1 MSSIRIKAQ
10 LGDNKSNNRSYRKTL
25 PSSFKFVYVLNS
37 SSTTTINDLK
47 HLLEKYVI
55 RQFSYSNVQI
65 VQLMT
70 DDGYFLSNDD
80 ICSNVLED
88 NDRIICVDME
98 KFIEENYSTLD
109 FENLWCEIKQHDASD
124 DLEKY
129 IQIGLNNF
137 GKLFIRIYGT
147 STMNGL
153 YMFSIFELMQIA
165 NEKNQPNNII
175 ARFGNTNWFIETKW
189 EYDSVSNR
197 CLFLICNLKVGSN
210 EHIWSNKLHIL
221 LDESRMC
228 IEKGEIISVSSEI
241 KNNDDV
247 LIDQQQ
253 ERLKELAS
261 KIPLPKR
268 IGPEMDI
275 NRDRNKNITKYE
287 CEGESLVRMNYGS
300 TNTVTAYQGFCS
312 SEDGTF
318 CQNFIIT
325 HITFSKKLN
334 NTSDVLYQEHSAST
348 DKPISVVNLTV
359 FYRTED
365 GSWHEC
371 EDVAIGPIALRNE
384 EPRWLADSVINIES
398 DKLLSFA
405 IKGCLHVKGEPGRDN
420 ATRKRIHKNLPQPF
434 QLKIVITDNF
444 NKQCSLIVEQLNK
457 ILEFDTYESFVKYNQ
472 SSINDLL
479 AFVYA
484 DDCEYDERIFMAIYL
499 NTENQLVIK
508 SGHMY
513 SIILE
518 RKNIRTMEF
527 NAKQN
532 QTTEVLLDSIY
543 YQSDKQEKK
552 AIALFDSQTNMFYA
566 IRLEIST
573 NTSKTEETILLP
585 LEKIK

>member
-1 MSSIRIKAQ
+1 MSSIRIKVQ
-10 LGDNKSNNRSYRKTL
+10 LGDNKSSNRSYRKTL
-25 PSSFKFVYVLNS
+25 PSSLKFVYVLNS
-37 SSTTTINDLK
+37 TSTKTINELR

-55 RQFSYSNVQI
+55 RQFSYSNIQI

-80 ICSNVLED
+80 ICSDVLED

-98 KFIEENYSTLD
+98 KFVEENYSTLD
-109 FENLWCEIKQHDASD
+109 LENLWCEIKQHDASD
-124 DLEKY
+124 NLEKY

-137 GKLFIRIYGT
+137 GKLFIRIHGT
-147 STMNGL
+147 STMYGL
-153 YMFSIFELMQIA
+153 YMFNIFELIQIA
-165 NEKNQPNNII
+165 NEKKQQNNII
-175 ARFGNTNWFIETKW
+175 ARFGNTNWFIEVKW
-189 EYDSVSNR
+189 EYDSVSNT
-197 CLFLICNLKVGSN
+197 CLFLICSLKISSN
-210 EHIWSNKLHIL
+210 EQIWSNKLHIL
-221 LDESRMC
+221 LDEVRMC
-228 IEKGEIISVSSEI
+228 IEKGEIIYMSGET
-241 KNNDDV
+241 NDDDI
-247 LIDQQQ
+247 LSEQQR
-253 ERLKELAS
+253 ECLKELAS
-261 KIPLPKR
+261 NIPLPKR
-268 IGPEMDI
+268 IGPEIDI
-275 NRDRNKNITKYE
+275 NRDRNKKITKYD
-287 CEGESLVRMNYGS
+287 CEGESLIRMTYGS
-300 TNTVTAYQGFCS
+300 TNTVTAYQDLRS

-318 CQNFIIT
+318 CQYFTIT
-325 HITFSKKLN
+325 HITFSKKLSN
-334 NTSDVLYQEHSAST
+334 LSDVLYQEHKEST
-348 DKPISVVNLTV
+348 DKHISVVNLTV
-359 FYRTED
+359 FYRTND

-384 EPRWLADSVINIES
+384 EPRWLADSIINIES
-398 DKLLSFA
+398 DKVLSYA

-420 ATRKRIHKNLPQPF
+420 ATRKRIHKSLPQPF
-434 QLKIVITDNF
+434 QLKIIITDNF

-457 ILEFDTYESFVKYNQ
+457 FLEFDTAESFVKYNQ
-472 SSINDLL
+472 TSIKEFL

-532 QTTEVLLDSIY
+532 QTTEVLFDSIY
-543 YQSDKQEKK
+543 YQSGKQEKK
-552 AIALFDSQTNMFYA
+552 AIALFDSQTYMFYA

-573 NTSKTEETILLP
+573 NTSKTEETVILP